1 MQSICLSFRG
11 PYWALQSNHV
21 LTQHLLDPLIKRWLY
36 FLEVLLSSVYGLQMN
51 ALLRRHHVSNV
62 NVIKRVNIALSFAVA
77 VDVSVCVLSL
87 WTLPLMILTA
97 DEPSSF
103 LHIVRASGHDVH
115 KALFEVIQWPSKWSD
130 NSLKHVTVYHT
141 LPQVIKGSFVW
152 EESNL
157 DLIWTTNVC

>member
-1 MQSICLSFRG
+1 MQSIFLSFRG